1 MREVSCFFSARLSAS
16 FLRAVSSGDRMKQG
30 REVTVSSCAVYM
42 YLVRFFFWLADIYSV
57 KKKPDCNLLLTE
69 SFFANSNMNHKPLNG
84 CTTDEKER
92 KSSVHSQLSP
102 PRHYIVSN
110 FLLHSHN

>member
-42 YLVRFFFWLADIYSV
+42 YLVRFFFLVGRYILC
-57 KKKPDCNLLLTE
+57 KKKT
-69 SFFANSNMNHKPLNG
+69 
-84 CTTDEKER
+84 
-92 KSSVHSQLSP
+92 
-102 PRHYIVSN
+102 
-110 FLLHSHN
+110 